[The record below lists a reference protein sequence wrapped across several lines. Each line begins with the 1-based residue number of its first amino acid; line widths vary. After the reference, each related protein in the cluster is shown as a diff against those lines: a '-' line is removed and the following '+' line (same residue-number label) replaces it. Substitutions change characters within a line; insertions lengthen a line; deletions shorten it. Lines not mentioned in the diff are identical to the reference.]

1 MVNTLPAQLTS
12 LIGREQEI
20 LAICSLLRRPDVR
33 LLTLIGMGGVGKT
46 SLSVQVANDLLPDF
60 ADGVCF
66 VPLAPI
72 RDTALVVPT
81 IAQILGV
88 KEARDEAL
96 PDLLK
101 IYLRDK
107 QLLLVLDNFEQV
119 LAAAPKLSDLL
130 AICPHIK
137 MLVTSRAVLHIRGEH
152 EFPVS
157 PLALPDLTHL
167 PESEPLSQ
175 YAAVA
180 LFTERAKAAKPDFQI
195 TPANAQTVA
204 KICIRLDGLPLAIE
218 LAAARVKL
226 LPPQA
231 LLTRLEHRLPILTS
245 MAQDVPTRQQ
255 TLSNALAWSYDLLDP
270 KEQRLFRRLSVFIG
284 GCTLSAIESL
294 YELFHE
300 STFPVLDGVA
310 SLIDKSLLQQTEQE
324 EEEPRLLMLET
335 IREYGLATLASS
347 DEMVHTQRMHALY
360 YLSLTEHA
368 EVEIGGPQQTAWLHR
383 LEQEHDNLRAA
394 LQWLLEQ
401 AVEDESCIEVALRLG
416 GALRTFW
423 TVHGHLSEG
432 RNLLERALARKIAA
446 GVQVEAPVQAKAL
459 IATANLAF
467 IQSDYDRAE
476 SLCQESMALFRT
488 FEDQPGVAFSLYLLG
503 SMAWINGRMLAART
517 LLEECLM
524 ITKQV
529 DAMEL
534 AAYTLFTLGLLS
546 SSQGEYSRACSL
558 FEESLAIHRERGHKR
573 GIAHTLSQLAQ
584 VLFVAQVGQ
593 EGIGPLL
600 EECLV
605 LSQEIGFKEGLAAYH
620 CVSAQVAF
628 QQKDLVTAH
637 MLAEK
642 SIVLYRE
649 LGHQHGIA
657 KSLSVLGKVCATE
670 GDYVTAYMHHEESLI
685 ISSELNEKWVAAVYL
700 LELGEIVAAQRQLA
714 WAAQLW
720 GVSEA
725 LREVA
730 GIPIPRVELADYE
743 RSVAAVRA
751 HLGEKAFAAAW
762 SQGRSMTPRQALA
775 AKGQKS
781 LSPPTV
787 PVRSAPTYPA
797 GLTTREVEVLR
808 LLADG
813 LTDVQIAD
821 KLILSPR
828 TVHSHISTIYSKA
841 GVTSRSAA
849 TRYAIEHNLS

>member
-1 MVNTLPAQLTS
+1 MVNNLPAQLIA

-20 LAICSLLRRPDVR
+20 VAICTLLRRPEVR
-33 LLTLIGMGGVGKT
+33 LLTLTGTGGVGKT
-46 SLSVQVANDLLPDF
+46 NLSVQVAKDLLPAF

-72 RDTALVVPT
+72 RDTGLVVPT
-81 IAQILGV
+81 IAQTLGV
-88 KEARDEAL
+88 KETSDGAL
-96 PDLLK
+96 LDLLQM
-101 IYLRDK
+101 YLRDK
-107 QLLLVLDNFEQV
+107 HLLLVLDNFEQV
-119 LAAAPKLSDLL
+119 LAAAPQLSDLL
-130 AICPHIK
+130 ASCPHIK
-137 MLVTSRAVLHIRGEH
+137 VLVTSRAVLHIRSEY
-152 EFPVS
+152 EFPVP

-167 PESEPLSQ
+167 PEVESLSQ

-180 LFTERAKAAKPDFQI
+180 LFAERAKAAKPDFQM
-195 TPANAQTVA
+195 TPTNAQTVA
-204 KICIRLDGLPLAIE
+204 EICTRLDGLPLAIE

-226 LPPQA
+226 LPPRA

-245 MAQDVPTRQQ
+245 TAQDVPARQQ
-255 TLSNALAWSYDLLDP
+255 TLRNALAWSYDLLDAG
-270 KEQRLFRRLSVFIG
+270 EQRLFRRLSVFVG
-284 GCTLSAIESL
+284 GCTLRAIESL
-294 YELFHE
+294 YELFDE
-300 STFPVLDGVA
+300 NTFPVLDAVA

-324 EEEPRLLMLET
+324 GEEPRLLMLET
-335 IREYGLATLASS
+335 IREYGLTTLAISN
-347 DEMVHTQRMHALY
+347 EMARTQRTHALY
-360 YLSLTEHA
+360 YLSLAEHA
-368 EVEIGGPQQTAWLHR
+368 EVEIGGPQQTAWLNR

-394 LQWLLEQ
+394 LQWLVEQ
-401 AVEDESCIEVALRLG
+401 AVKDESCIEVALRLG

-446 GVQVEAPVQAKAL
+446 DVQVEAPIQAKAL

-476 SLCQESMALFRT
+476 SLCQESLALFRA
-488 FEDQPGVAFSLYLLG
+488 FEDQPGIAFSLYLLG
-503 SMAWINGRMLAART
+503 SMAWIKGHMLAART
-517 LLEECLM
+517 LIEECLV

-534 AAYTLFTLGLLS
+534 AAYALFTSGLLAS
-546 SSQGEYSRACSL
+546 SLGEYSRACSL

-584 VLFVAQVGQ
+584 VLFVAQADQ
-593 EGIGPLL
+593 KSISPLL
-600 EECLV
+600 EECLA
-605 LSQEIGFKEGLAAYH
+605 LSQEVGFKEGLAAYY
-620 CVSAQVAF
+620 CVSAQVAL

-649 LGHQHGIA
+649 LGHRHGIA
-657 KSLSVLGKVCATE
+657 KSLSVLGKICATE
-670 GDYVTAYMHHEESLI
+670 GDYVTAYTHHEESLM
-685 ISSELNEKWVAAVYL
+685 ISSALNEKWVAAVYL

-725 LREVA
+725 LREGA

-743 RSVAAVRA
+743 RSVAVVRA

-762 SQGRSMTPRQALA
+762 SQGRSMTPEQALA
-775 AKGQKS
+775 ARGKKL
-781 LSPPTV
+781 LSPPSV

-797 GLTTREVEVLR
+797 GLTAREVEVLR
-808 LLADG
+808 LLAEG
-813 LTDVQIAD
+813 LTDLQIAE
-821 KLILSPR
+821 KLTLSHR
-828 TVHSHISTIYSKA
+828 TVHAHISTIYSKA
-841 GVTSRSAA
+841 GVKSRSAA